1 MAGPVAPKDPGEKRP
16 GFYVLLDKQV
26 GGIPQD
32 DGRGVHSI
40 FIRSDRLPSA
50 ARVTGGVEDET
61 ILKLLTDVVGF
72 RKLVHSIGVSISAQ
86 DPTMEVGFSL
96 ICKGNGGPGSCHR
109 FTFPADG
116 AERVI
121 TLDRLDWSEFDAGL
135 GEFRFE
141 FPSVADMATAS
152 VKCYVNDGFQI
163 PEVDPDPA
171 VETEGYR
178 YREMI
183 ARSFLSAGNNARV
196 QSFLRRARAGEAV
209 TVAFLEGSITQGAG
223 AVPLQ
228 ENCYAR
234 VCWEGLRRKYGTNI
248 RYIKAGVGGT
258 PSETGLMRSD
268 RDITREGRV
277 QPDLVVVEFA
287 VNDAGDE
294 TEGVFYES
302 LVRHILNGPG
312 RPAVILL
319 FAVFADDWN
328 LKRRLAPIGYRH
340 QLPMVDVLADAVAP
354 FGGKIIWRCF
364 VYNCRQDWRDAKTD
378 RARAAYDNFM
388 AVDGQFRDNVIL
400 QIKNGP
406 MDFQVREPVAPLF
419 GGLKHTNMMIEFQIA
434 QEYTGQQRHV
444 CYLMP
449 WFRQVLEQDMYVPG
463 VPSKVS
469 DLVSGRSY
477 GNRNCG
483 MAAVANT
490 GNDFNWT
497 GHDLAAANWYG
508 FGRLAYD
515 MTADPEELA
524 REWVQLTFGSNA
536 KVVDTLTGILMDSWP
551 AYEKYTSPLGI
562 GWMVTPS
569 NYYGPSVDG
578 YEYDRWGTYHRAN
591 HRGVGV
597 ERGRTGTGYCGQY
610 NEPLC
615 SLYENVDTC
624 PDELV
629 LFFHHL
635 PYTHVLK
642 SGKTVIQHIYDT
654 HFEGAGMAE
663 GFLAKLESIRD
674 LLPEDAYER
683 MHQRLEHQAEHSKD
697 WRDIINTY
705 FHRISDIDDEKGR
718 TIYD

>member
-40 FIRSDRLPSA
+40 FISSDRLPSA

-109 FTFPADG
+109 FIFPADG

-171 VETEGYR
+171 VDTEGYR

-209 TVAFLEGSITQGAG
+209 TVAFLGGSITQGAG

-258 PSETGLMRSD
+258 PSETGLMRYD
-268 RDITREGRV
+268 RDITREGSV
-277 QPDLVVVEFA
+277 SPDLVVVEFA

-302 LVRHILNGPG
+302 LVRHILEGPG
-312 RPAVILL
+312 HPAVILL

-340 QLPMVDVLADAVAP
+340 QLPMVDVLEAVSPQFEAENRVITKRQYFYDVYHPSNLGHKVMADCLLYLIDRLDKQQPETENHDFVPPYYGRDYEDLVLLDRKDTLPDAVIEPGSFTDTDTELQCVPLDFDSRNTPMFPNNWRKAP
-354 FGGKIIWRCF
+354 GSEAFRMELT
-364 VYNCRQDWRDAKTD
+364 CRK
-378 RARAAYDNFM
+378 
-388 AVDGQFRDNVIL
+388 L
-400 QIKNGP
+400 
-406 MDFQVREPVAPLF
+406 
-419 GGLKHTNMMIEFQIA
+419 
-434 QEYTGQQRHV
+434 
-444 CYLMP
+444 
-449 WFRQVLEQDMYVPG
+449 VLEFKDSGDPRFGKAMVTIDGEKHRILDPLEAGWTHCHTTVLFNRQENAKHRIEITMAPG
-463 VPSKVS
+463 EEDK
-469 DLVSGRSY
+469 LF
-477 GNRNCG
+477 
-483 MAAVANT
+483 T
-490 GNDFNWT
+490 I
-497 GHDLAAANWYG
+497 LG
-508 FGRLAYD
+508 FG
-515 MTADPEELA
+515 
-524 REWVQLTFGSNA
+524 
-536 KVVDTLTGILMDSWP
+536 VV
-551 AYEKYTSPLGI
+551 K
-562 GWMVTPS
+562 
-569 NYYGPSVDG
+569 
-578 YEYDRWGTYHRAN
+578 
-591 HRGVGV
+591 
-597 ERGRTGTGYCGQY
+597 
-610 NEPLC
+610 
-615 SLYENVDTC
+615 
-624 PDELV
+624 
-629 LFFHHL
+629 
-635 PYTHVLK
+635 
-642 SGKTVIQHIYDT
+642 
-654 HFEGAGMAE
+654 
-663 GFLAKLESIRD
+663 
-674 LLPEDAYER
+674 
-683 MHQRLEHQAEHSKD
+683 
-697 WRDIINTY
+697 
-705 FHRISDIDDEKGR
+705 
-718 TIYD
+718 